1 MANLKELSK
10 SSQKVTGG
18 HRLCAGCGAGIMMR
32 QALIAAGDIPLVV
45 TCATGCLE
53 VATTIAPYSAWKV
66 PFLHSAFEN
75 SAANASGL
83 ESAYRSLKKQG
94 KISKDI
100 RFIAFGGDGGT
111 YDIGLQALSGAMERG
126 HRMLYICYNNEAY
139 MNTGIQRSGATPRG
153 ADTSTAPAGKAI
165 AGKQQ
170 SKKDLTQ
177 IIAAHNIPY
186 VAQTYIGNWNDF
198 ATKVQKALSID
209 GSSFINIFTPCRLGW
224 AYPPEDTM
232 ILGRLAMET
241 CIWPCYEI
249 ENGVYT
255 INAKPKEKKPVI
267 DFLKPQG
274 RFKHLLKPE
283 NAPIVQ
289 RIQEE
294 ADLKWE
300 ILQRRAE
307 IGLTKK
313 PA

>member
-10 SSQKVTGG
+10 GSQKVTGG
-18 HRLCAGCGAGIMMR
+18 HRLCPGCGAGIAIR
-32 QALIAAGDIPLVV
+32 QALIAAGDTPLVV
-45 TCATGCLE
+45 TCATGCVE
-53 VATTIAPYSAWKV
+53 VSTTIAPFSAWKV

-75 SAANASGL
+75 SAANATGL
-83 ESAYRSLKKQG
+83 VSAYRSLKKQG
-94 KISKDI
+94 KIDKEI

-126 HRMLYICYNNEAY
+126 HKMLYICYNNEAY

-153 ADTSTAPAGKAI
+153 ADTTTAPVGKVI
-165 AGKQQ
+165 VGKQQ
-170 SKKDLTQ
+170 NKKDLTQ
-177 IIAAHNIPY
+177 VIAAHNIPY
-186 VAQTYIGNWNDF
+186 VAQTYIGNWSDF
-198 ATKVQKALSID
+198 TTKVQKALATD

-232 ILGRLAMET
+232 SLGRLAVET

-255 INAKPKEKKPVI
+255 INVTPKEKKPVI
-267 DFLKPQG
+267 EFLKTQG

-283 NAPIVQ
+283 NAEIVQ
-289 RIQEE
+289 LIQAE
-294 ADLKWE
+294 ADLRWE

-307 IGLTKK
+307 LGKAKK